1 MAHEIS
7 IRQTGFAEMAFA
19 GNEKPWHGLGQ
30 NVPEGADI
38 ETWRK
43 LAGLDWDINRSTV
56 QFMNGSMHNYEDF
69 RVLYR
74 SDSNE
79 PLSVVG
85 KNYKVVQPKE
95 VLEFFRDL
103 VSQDGFTIE
112 TAGSLKGGRRI
123 WALAKTNLDGE
134 IVDGDFFKTYLL
146 LVTSCDG
153 GLATTA
159 QFTSVR
165 VVCNNTL
172 QMSLGQDSVGQVKV
186 RHNSTFNPLTVKGQL
201 GLNANVV
208 YQDFMAKMKSLV
220 NTAVSQD
227 QAKGIVMALMAKS
240 SKKPVESRGYKLI
253 LDLFNGGA
261 KGAQMDGVKGTAW
274 GLLNAVTEY
283 ADFHIRAKDQDNRL
297 NSAWFGA
304 GANLKETAAGILLAA

>member
-134 IVDGDFFKTYLL
+134 IVDGDLFKTYLL

-208 YQDFMAKMKSLV
+208 YQDFMAKMKSLA
-220 NTAVSQD
+220 NTSVSQE
-227 QAKGIVMALMAKS
+227 QAKSVVEALLAKS
-240 SKKPVESRGYKLI
+240 TKIPSESRGYKLI

-261 KGAQMDGVKGTAW
+261 KGANMDGVRGTAW

-283 ADFHIRAKDQDNRL
+283 ADFHIRASTQDNRL

-304 GANLKETAAGILLAA
+304 GANLKENAAGILLEV

>member
-1 MAHEIS
+1 MGHEIS

-19 GNEKPWHGLGQ
+19 GNQKPWHGLGQ

-43 LAGLDWDINRSTV
+43 LAGLDWDINRSVV
-56 QFMNGSMHNYEDF
+56 QFMNGSMHNYDDF
-69 RVLYR
+69 NVLYR
-74 SDSNE
+74 SDSNAA
-79 PLSVVG
+79 LSVVG
-85 KNYKVVQPKE
+85 QNYKVVQPKE

-240 SKKPVESRGYKLI
+240 SKEPVESRGYKLI

>member
-43 LAGLDWDINRSTV
+43 LAGLDWDINRSVV
-56 QFMNGSMHNYEDF
+56 QFMNGSMHNYDDF
-69 RVLYR
+69 NVLYR
-74 SDSNE
+74 SDSNAA
-79 PLSVVG
+79 LSVVG
-85 KNYKVVQPKE
+85 QNYKVVQPKE

-240 SKKPVESRGYKLI
+240 SKEPVESRGYKLI

>member
-1 MAHEIS
+1 MAHELT
-7 IRQTGFAEMAFA
+7 IRQTGFAEIAFA

-30 NVPEGADI
+30 NVPEGCDI

-56 QFMNGSMHNYEDF
+56 QFMNGSMHDYEDF

-123 WALAKTNLDGE
+123 WALAKTNLGGE
-134 IVDGDFFKTYLL
+134 IVDGDLFKTYLL

-208 YQDFMAKMKSLV
+208 YQDFMAKMKSLA
-220 NTAVSQD
+220 NTSVSQE
-227 QAKGIVMALMAKS
+227 QAKSVVEALLAKS
-240 SKKPVESRGYKLI
+240 TKIPSESRGYKLI

-261 KGAQMDGVKGTAW
+261 KGANMDGVRGTAW

-283 ADFHIRAKDQDNRL
+283 ADFHIRASTQDNRL

-304 GANLKETAAGILLAA
+304 GASLKENAAGILLEV

>member
-1 MAHEIS
+1 
-7 IRQTGFAEMAFA
+7 MAFA

-43 LAGLDWDINRSTV
+43 LAGLDWDINRSVV
-56 QFMNGSMHNYEDF
+56 QFMNGSMHNYDDF
-69 RVLYR
+69 NVLYR
-74 SDSNE
+74 SDSNAA
-79 PLSVVG
+79 LSVVG
-85 KNYKVVQPKE
+85 QNYKVVQPKE

-240 SKKPVESRGYKLI
+240 SKEPVESRGYKLI

>member
-19 GNEKPWHGLGQ
+19 GNEQPWHGLGQ
-30 NVPEGADI
+30 NVPEGADM

-43 LAGLDWDINRSTV
+43 LAGLDWNINRSTV
-56 QFMNGSMHNYEDF
+56 QFMNGSMHDYEDF
-69 RVLYR
+69 SVLYR

-134 IVDGDFFKTYLL
+134 VVDGDLFKTYLL

-172 QMSLGQDSVGQVKV
+172 QMSLGRDSVGQVKV
-186 RHNSTFNPLTVKGQL
+186 RHNSTFNPLTVKGRL

-208 YQDFMAKMKSLV
+208 YRDFMAKMKSLA
-220 NTAVSQD
+220 NTTVSQE
-227 QAKGIVMALMAKS
+227 QAKSVVEALLAKS
-240 SKKPVESRGYKLI
+240 TKIPSESRGYKLI

-261 KGAQMDGVKGTAW
+261 KGANIDGVRGTAW

-283 ADFHIRAKDQDNRL
+283 ADFHIRASTQDNRL